1 MMYDKS
7 DCVDLDIV
15 LTASITVTLR
25 AEESLDGFDVNQDV
39 VSMLAEDFER
49 WLTSRTH
56 TKMVCEEGEQ
66 VVSIETNP
74 CGVNVSDVTGEDG
87 NNIW

>member
-1 MMYDKS
+1 MYDRS

-15 LTASITVTLR
+15 LTAHLTVTLS
-25 AEESLDGFDVNQDV
+25 AEESLNGFDVNQDV

-74 CGVNVSDVTGEDG
+74 CEVNVSDVTGEDDRHT
-87 NNIW
+87 W